1 VWPGWRSW
9 HRSPPWPRPWG
20 LSRRHHRR

>member
-9 HRSPPWPRPWG
+9 QRSPPWPWPWS
-20 LSRRHHRR
+20 LSRHHRRR

>member
-9 HRSPPWPRPWG
+9 HRSPPWPWS